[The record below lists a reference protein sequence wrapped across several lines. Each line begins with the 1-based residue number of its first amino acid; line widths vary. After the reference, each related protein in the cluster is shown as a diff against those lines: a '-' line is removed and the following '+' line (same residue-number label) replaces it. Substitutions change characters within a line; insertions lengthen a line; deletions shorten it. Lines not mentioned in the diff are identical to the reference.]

1 MDVDEFDRR
10 LALYEPLACSVR
22 ELLDA
27 TIRTCADEETVAE
40 ARRAIDAV
48 TAKLRATQTDGPRG
62 VRFTAD
68 GRSMT
73 WSNPVIGVHNAIA
86 PPLEIHRDAD
96 LRCWSEFEL
105 GAAYEGPPG
114 HVHGGMSALI
124 LDHILGEVASARAD
138 QAVCSPGR
146 FRAGIC
152 AAHRWDRCGPR
163 PGSTVS
169 TGSRRTQRASSPTPT
184 VPPSRPRVCS
194 SSRPG
199 HVTAVRFYISTAFL
213 DTREVI
219 EVAKGGRRSRL

>member
-48 TAKLRATQTDGPRG
+48 TAKLRATQSDGPRG

-73 WSNPVIGVHNAIA
+73 WSNPVIGVHNAMA
-86 PPLEIHRDAD
+86 PPLEIHRDGD

-124 LDHILGEVASARAD
+124 LDHILGEVASSGLTKPSFTGTISCRYLRGTPLGALRSEAWIDRIDGVKTYAKGFIAD
-138 QAVCSPGR
+138 ADG
-146 FRAGIC
+146 
-152 AAHRWDRCGPR
+152 
-163 PGSTVS
+163 
-169 TGSRRTQRASSPTPT
+169 PT
-184 VPPSRPRVCS
+184 VEAEGVFIQPAWARQP
-194 SSRPG
+194 
-199 HVTAVRFYISTAFL
+199 
-213 DTREVI
+213 
-219 EVAKGGRRSRL
+219 

>member
-1 MDVDEFDRR
+1 VEFSKELMDVDEFDRR

-124 LDHILGEVASARAD
+124 LDHILGEVASSGLTKPSFTGTISCRYLRGTPLGSLRSEAWIDRVDGVKTYAKGFIAD
-138 QAVCSPGR
+138 ADG
-146 FRAGIC
+146 
-152 AAHRWDRCGPR
+152 
-163 PGSTVS
+163 
-169 TGSRRTQRASSPTPT
+169 PT
-184 VPPSRPRVCS
+184 VEAEGVFIQPAWARQP
-194 SSRPG
+194 
-199 HVTAVRFYISTAFL
+199 
-213 DTREVI
+213 
-219 EVAKGGRRSRL
+219 